1 MSTFFLPPPSEMPAC
16 EPALG
21 PGGLAA
27 FPIANRPF
35 RDRQLDA
42 LKSAGLSEGDAGS
55 TWRIDPCAWLDA
67 REVASCVA
75 SGLAE
80 LRDEGGRVLLSNL
93 RGQGTEI
100 SETSFLVRHPWDLL
114 RTNELALAAQTRF
127 ERLSVVHPSTYVDGR
142 LSVGPGTKVLPGVV
156 IEGDVVIGAGCKVG
170 PNCYIRGATSI
181 GDRCHVGQAVEV
193 KNSVILSGTNVGHLS
208 YVGDSILCE
217 GVNFGAGTI
226 VSNLRHDGR
235 PHRSHVLGVLVDTGR
250 RKFGAVVGSGV
261 HTGINTSVY
270 PGRKMWPRT
279 STRPGGIV
287 ARDIH
292 A

>member
-1 MSTFFLPPPSEMPAC
+1 MSTFFLPAAADLPTC

-21 PGGLAA
+21 PDGLAA
-27 FPIANRPF
+27 FPVANRSF
-35 RDRQLDA
+35 REHQLAA
-42 LKSAGLSEGDAGS
+42 LKSGGLLEGGADS
-55 TWRIDPCAWLDA
+55 SWRVDPCAWLDA
-67 REVASCVA
+67 GEVASCVA
-75 SGLAE
+75 AGLAE
-80 LRDEGGRVLLSNL
+80 MRDEGGRVLLSHVM
-93 RGQGTEI
+93 GKGTGT
-100 SETSFLVRHPWDLL
+100 SKKSFLVRHPWDLL
-114 RTNELALAAQTRF
+114 RANELALAAQTPF
-127 ERLSVVHPSTYVDGR
+127 EQLSVLHPTTYVDGR
-142 LSVGPGTKVLPGVV
+142 LAVGPGTKVLPGVV
-156 IEGDVVIGAGCKVG
+156 IEGDVIIGAGCKVG

-181 GDRCHVGQAVEV
+181 GDRCHIGQAVEV

-235 PHRSHVLGVLVDTGR
+235 THRSLVMGVLVDTGR
-250 RKFGAVVGSGV
+250 RKFGAVVGAGV

-270 PGRKMWPRT
+270 PGRKLWPHT
-279 STRPGGIV
+279 STRPGEIV